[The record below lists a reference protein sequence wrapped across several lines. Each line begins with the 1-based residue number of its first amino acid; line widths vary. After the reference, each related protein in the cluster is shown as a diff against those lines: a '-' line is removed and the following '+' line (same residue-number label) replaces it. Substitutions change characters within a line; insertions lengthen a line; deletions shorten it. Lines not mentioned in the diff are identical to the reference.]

1 MRILLS
7 ILILLFGSPVNADV
21 DLKELRSYGNGS
33 FIVSPKVPNTLFYFG
48 NGQGA
53 EILSGD
59 SLDLRKALR
68 NEKVDKIVLY
78 SNGGFVNE
86 GLIMAGIIHDKG
98 LTTVIPKGAVCL
110 SACAYMLFAGDQ
122 RLVDGQLG
130 VHQVGYAQDVSGEL
144 VPLGET
150 AEGIQETLAE
160 VLGALREFEAPR
172 FVDEKM
178 LQQKSMYYFSRDEL
192 NKIESSP
199 TAVSDEESEKIAK
212 FVSDFF
218 DAVNKLTKSTRE
230 VDGTVERQQSDQI
243 SRKEAII
250 LVQSKLNEIGCA
262 AGVADGILGKRTTSA
277 IKLFSKTAGLEYFD
291 GIMFQEAFLER
302 LSTAGANFC
311 PKPKPKPA
319 KKTTQFKLDGFWTV
333 EAVCDENRRLY
344 GRLVLQKSRYREYI
358 ATYSVDNQ
366 LYKGTL
372 KQSGS
377 KGQTIS
383 ATLVGSRGTL
393 RANGYL
399 EDHGDA
405 IYGKDEQGCKMKV
418 SRN

>member
-1 MRILLS
+1 MKLLLS
-7 ILILLFGSPVNADV
+7 TLILLFASAVNADV

-48 NGQGA
+48 NGQGS
-53 EILSGD
+53 EIVSGD

-68 NEKVDKIVLY
+68 NEKVNKVVLY

-122 RLVDGQLG
+122 RLVDGELG
-130 VHQVGYAQDVSGEL
+130 VHQVGYGQDVSGEL

-160 VLGALREFEAPR
+160 VLGALREFGAPR

-192 NKIESSP
+192 NKIESFP
-199 TAVSDEESEKIAK
+199 AAVSDEESEKIAK

-218 DAVNKLTKSTRE
+218 DALNKLMKSTSE
-230 VDGTVERQQSDQI
+230 VDGTVEQQQSDQI

-262 AGVADGILGKRTTSA
+262 AGAADGILGRRTTSA
-277 IKLFSKTAGLEYFD
+277 IKRFSKTAGLEYFD

-311 PKPKPKPA
+311 PKPKPA
-319 KKTTQFKLDGFWTV
+319 KKTKFKLDGFWTV
-333 EAVCDENRRLY
+333 EAVCAENRRVS
-344 GRLVLQKSRYREYI
+344 GRLVLEKRRYREYV
-358 ATYSVDNQ
+358 ATYSVDDR
-366 LYKGTL
+366 LYTGTL
-372 KQSGS
+372 KQRGS

-393 RANGYL
+393 RASGYL
-399 EDHGDA
+399 EDHGNA

>member
-1 MRILLS
+1 MKLLLS
-7 ILILLFGSPVNADV
+7 TLILLFASAVNADV

-48 NGQGA
+48 NGQGS
-53 EILSGD
+53 EIVSGD

-68 NEKVDKIVLY
+68 NEKVNKVVLY

-122 RLVDGQLG
+122 RLVDGELG
-130 VHQVGYAQDVSGEL
+130 VHQVGYGQDVSGEL

-160 VLGALREFEAPR
+160 VLGALREFGAPR
-172 FVDEKM
+172 SVDEKM

-192 NKIESSP
+192 NKIESFP
-199 TAVSDEESEKIAK
+199 AAVSDEESEKIAK

-218 DAVNKLTKSTRE
+218 DALNKLMKSTSE
-230 VDGTVERQQSDQI
+230 VDGTVEQQQSDQI

-262 AGVADGILGKRTTSA
+262 AGAADGILGRRTTSA
-277 IKLFSKTAGLEYFD
+277 IKRFSKTAGLEYFD

-311 PKPKPKPA
+311 PKPKPA
-319 KKTTQFKLDGFWTV
+319 KKITQFKLDGFWTV
-333 EAVCDENRRLY
+333 EAVCAENRRVS
-344 GRLVLQKSRYREYI
+344 GRLVLEKRRYREYV
-358 ATYSVDNQ
+358 ATYSVDDR
-366 LYKGTL
+366 LYTGTL
-372 KQSGS
+372 KQRGS

-393 RANGYL
+393 RASGYL
-399 EDHGDA
+399 EDHGNA